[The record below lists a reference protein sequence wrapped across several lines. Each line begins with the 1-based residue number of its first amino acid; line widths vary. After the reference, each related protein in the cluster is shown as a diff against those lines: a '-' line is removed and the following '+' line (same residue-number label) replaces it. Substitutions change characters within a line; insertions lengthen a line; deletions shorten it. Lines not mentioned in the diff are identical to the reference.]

1 VLGVAMIGWL
11 SAHATSIPRQH
22 RPSSAHAYHTDGL
35 CSSEDSDIGRATL
48 AGLNAMTAAAEACSN
63 VLKFFNTNSARLRSC
78 THVFDKS
85 CSLARRS
92 SALRS

>member
-63 VLKFFNTNSARLRSC
+63 ILNFLLPIQRACEAVPTYSTNLAHL
-78 THVFDKS
+78 HVD
-85 CSLARRS
+85 RQH
-92 SALRS
+92 